1 MNLSELRS
9 KVAEVRDEIV
19 TLSAIEEITVEDDAI
34 LTESLATFETL
45 SAELADVEARSARI
59 EAAKA
64 TIVERASGVDSVQI
78 MKPTETAIDVRT
90 ATRMQ
95 IKDAALKVLEL
106 DGKDLAARQGD
117 SVESLIRAQ
126 NGNVD
131 GTLIA
136 KRILATET
144 PAYRSAFAKALTSS
158 QPAWTTEE
166 ARAIS
171 EYRAASEGTDSAGG
185 FGVPVFIDSSIIL
198 TSGSAAAPVYNIA
211 RKVTVTND
219 EWKGVSSAGV
229 SFSYDAEA
237 AAVSDD
243 AATLAQPTITVYK
256 AAGFIPFSLEVG
268 DDYPAFAA
276 EMRRL
281 LDSGYMDL
289 VASGTVTGSGSV
301 PQGIFTALDANTNVE
316 VSVTTDGA
324 FGAVDVLKLWKA
336 LPERSKANASW
347 IMSTGVENEIRKFAA
362 SSDGAYYTV
371 NLAEGGLGNLFGR
384 PVYTTD
390 YAPDFTATTG
400 AANICVVGDFSN
412 FVVAQRAGMTVELVP
427 HLFDVTNNRPTGQRG
442 FYAVARHGYDSVNDN
457 GFRLLQNT

>member
-78 MKPTETAIDVRT
+78 MKPTETAIDMRT

-106 DGKDLAARQGD
+106 DGSDLSARAGD

-126 NGNVD
+126 NANVD

-158 QPAWTTEE
+158 QPAWTSEE

-198 TSGSAAAPVYNIA
+198 TSGAAAAPVYNLA
-211 RKVTVTND
+211 RKVSVTTD

-229 SFSYDAEA
+229 TFSYDSEA

-243 AATLAQPTITVYK
+243 AATLAQPTITIYK

-281 LDSGYMDL
+281 LDGGFMDL
-289 VASGTVTGSGSV
+289 VASGTVVGSA
-301 PQGIFTALDANTNVE
+301 PIGIFTALDANTNVE

-371 NLAEGGLGNLFGR
+371 NLAEGGIGNLFGR

-390 YAPDFTATTG
+390 YAPDYTATTG

>member
-78 MKPTETAIDVRT
+78 MKPTETALDMRT

-106 DGKDLAARQGD
+106 DGSDLSARAGD

-126 NGNVD
+126 NANVD

-158 QPAWTTEE
+158 QPAWTSEE

-198 TSGSAAAPVYNIA
+198 TSGAAAAPVYNLA
-211 RKVTVTND
+211 RKVSVTND

-229 SFSYDAEA
+229 TFSYDSEA

-281 LDSGYMDL
+281 LDGGFMDL
-289 VASGTVTGSGSV
+289 VASGTVVGSA
-301 PQGIFTALDANTNVE
+301 PIGIFTALDANTNVE
-316 VSVTTDGA
+316 VSVTADGA

>member
-78 MKPTETAIDVRT
+78 MKPTETAIDMRT

-106 DGKDLAARQGD
+106 DGSDLSARAGD

-126 NGNVD
+126 NANVD
-131 GTLIA
+131 GALIA

-158 QPAWTTEE
+158 QPAWTSEE

-198 TSGSAAAPVYNIA
+198 TSGSAAAPVYNLA
-211 RKVTVTND
+211 RKVSVTND

-336 LPERSKANASW
+336 LPERYKANASW

-442 FYAVARHGYDSVNDN
+442 FYAVARHGYDSVNDL

>member
-78 MKPTETAIDVRT
+78 MKPTETALDMRT

-106 DGKDLAARQGD
+106 DGSDLSARAGD

-126 NGNVD
+126 NANVD

-158 QPAWTTEE
+158 QPAWTSEE

-171 EYRAASEGTDSAGG
+171 EYRAASEGTDAAGG

-198 TSGSAAAPVYNIA
+198 TSGAAAAPVYNLA
-211 RKVTVTND
+211 RKVSVTND

-229 SFSYDAEA
+229 TFSYDSEA

-281 LDSGYMDL
+281 LDGGFMDL
-289 VASGTVTGSGSV
+289 VASGTVVGSA
-301 PQGIFTALDANTNVE
+301 PIGIFTALDANTNVE

-324 FGAVDVLKLWKA
+324 FGAVDILKLWKS
-336 LPERSKANASW
+336 LPERNKANASW

-362 SSDGAYYTV
+362 AADAAYYTV
-371 NLAEGGLGNLFGR
+371 NLAEGGIGNLFGR

>member
-19 TLSAIEEITVEDDAI
+19 TLSAIEEISVEDDAI

-45 SAELADVEARSARI
+45 SAELAEVEARSARI

-78 MKPTETAIDVRT
+78 MKPTETALDMRT

-106 DGKDLAARQGD
+106 DGSDLAARQGD

-126 NGNVD
+126 NANVD

-198 TSGSAAAPVYNIA
+198 TSGAAAAPVYNLA
-211 RKVTVTND
+211 RKVSVTTD

-229 SFSYDAEA
+229 TFSYDSEA

-243 AATLAQPTITVYK
+243 AATLAQPTITIYK

-281 LDSGYMDL
+281 LDSGFIDL
-289 VASGTVTGSGSV
+289 VASGTVTGSTPV
-301 PQGIFTALDANTNVE
+301 GIFTALDANTNVE

-390 YAPDFTATTG
+390 YAPDYTATTG

-442 FYAVARHGYDSVNDN
+442 FYAVARHGYDSVNDL

>member
-78 MKPTETAIDVRT
+78 MKPTETAIDMRT

-106 DGKDLAARQGD
+106 DGSDLSARAGD

-126 NGNVD
+126 NANVD

-158 QPAWTTEE
+158 QPAWTSEE

-171 EYRAASEGTDSAGG
+171 EYRAASEGTDAAGG

-198 TSGSAAAPVYNIA
+198 TSGAAAAPVYNLA
-211 RKVTVTND
+211 RKVSVTND

-229 SFSYDAEA
+229 TFSYDSEA

-281 LDSGYMDL
+281 LDGGFMDL
-289 VASGTVTGSGSV
+289 VASGTVVGSA
-301 PQGIFTALDANTNVE
+301 PIGIFTALDANTNVE

-324 FGAVDVLKLWKA
+324 FGAVDVLKLWKS
-336 LPERSKANASW
+336 LPERNKANASW

-362 SSDGAYYTV
+362 AADAAYYTV
-371 NLAEGGLGNLFGR
+371 NLAEGGIGNLFGR

>member
-78 MKPTETAIDVRT
+78 MKPTETVIDVRT

-106 DGKDLAARQGD
+106 DGKDLVARQGD

-158 QPAWTTEE
+158 QPAWTSEE

-198 TSGSAAAPVYNIA
+198 TSGSAAAPVYNLA
-211 RKVTVTND
+211 RKVSVTND

-229 SFSYDAEA
+229 TFSYDAEA

-281 LDSGYMDL
+281 LDSGFMDL
-289 VASGTVTGSGSV
+289 VASGTVVGST
-301 PQGIFTALDANTNVE
+301 PIGIFTALDANTNVE

>member
-78 MKPTETAIDVRT
+78 MKPTETAIDMRT

-106 DGKDLAARQGD
+106 DGSDLSARAGD

-126 NGNVD
+126 NANVD

-158 QPAWTTEE
+158 QPAWTSEE

-171 EYRAASEGTDSAGG
+171 EYRAASEGTDAAGG

-198 TSGSAAAPVYNIA
+198 TSGAAAAPVYNLA
-211 RKVTVTND
+211 RKVSVTND

-229 SFSYDAEA
+229 TFSYDSEA

-281 LDSGYMDL
+281 LDGGFMDL
-289 VASGTVTGSGSV
+289 VASGTVVGSA
-301 PQGIFTALDANTNVE
+301 PIGIFTALDANTNVE

-324 FGAVDVLKLWKA
+324 FGAVDILKLWKS
-336 LPERSKANASW
+336 LPERNKANASW

-362 SSDGAYYTV
+362 AADAAYYTV
-371 NLAEGGLGNLFGR
+371 NLAEGGIGNLFGR

>member
-78 MKPTETAIDVRT
+78 MKPTETALDMRT

-106 DGKDLAARQGD
+106 DGSDLSARAGD

-126 NGNVD
+126 NANVD

-158 QPAWTTEE
+158 QPAWTSEE

-198 TSGSAAAPVYNIA
+198 TSGAAAAPVYNLA
-211 RKVTVTND
+211 RKVSVTND

-229 SFSYDAEA
+229 TFSYDSEA

-281 LDSGYMDL
+281 LDGGFMDL
-289 VASGTVTGSGSV
+289 VASGTVVGSA
-301 PQGIFTALDANTNVE
+301 PIGIFTALDANTNVE